1 MKYSKARLLRLALL
15 GATLAGFLPLAGNTA
30 EPRGATGTKQS
41 SFLYTAPDPAA
52 EGGLHGRVIRPAKP
66 LLNVFAQAS
75 DDWKRVYRGTL
86 NAEKNEFRFSG
97 LPVGLYDL
105 VILYDDCFYEGLSL
119 MRDENTLTDK
129 DLESIKG
136 AIMKS
141 TPFFNEK
148 KIHRCEGTTGYAGK
162 ARCLLQEVRTRPITL
177 QSAEVRSDIQVR
189 SLKLVLPEDVG
200 MGWSVVNTREFVRQ
214 EVAATDVKGLLPHH
228 FVAELGNIRV
238 IEKIKEL
245 GDLSLP

>member
-148 KIHRCEGTTGYAGK
+148 KIHRCEGTTGYAGT
-162 ARCLLQEVRTRPITL
+162 ARCL
-177 QSAEVRSDIQVR
+177 
-189 SLKLVLPEDVG
+189 LPEDVG